1 MEKAISFFKK
11 PYSPYLLLGL
21 IIVGVYYK
29 FFFFGKI
36 PFPGDLLIG
45 SYFPWLDYFKMP
57 VQNPLI
63 SDVFSQFFLWKY
75 LAIDSFKNLQWPL
88 WNPNSFSG
96 TPLLATYHSAT
107 VYPLNI
113 LIFLPKYFGWGLFI
127 FSQSLF
133 AALNFYLFSSTFTK
147 SAIARFS
154 GAIIFTFGGLMTT
167 WLELGTAV
175 HALAWLPLSLYSIQ
189 KYAAGSKARYLILLT
204 ISQVLTILAGNVQI
218 AIYSFFIILAFSL
231 LKGFRLSIVLFM
243 FLAISACAIQLLPTL
258 DLFQKSIRLTE
269 SYIQES
275 NFGLLQGRD
284 FLKFFIADYFGN
296 PITRNYWGFLNYSET
311 SLFVGTLTLPLII
324 FAYKFLNRN
333 KVINFFLILLPISL
347 ILSFDNPISQAL
359 YQNKLPLLTSSYASR
374 LFFITNFAVSVLAAF
389 SLDQILKANQQ
400 FNKFLKTVSWSWAAI
415 VGILFGTILSREIIQ
430 EILRIPPQK
439 EYLEFYLRDR
449 DFSLT
454 NFNVALRNSL
464 LPLALITL
472 FFIIAIFIKLVKEK
486 VWPKLNINLFFII
499 FFIAL
504 TFDLGRY
511 FLKFN
516 PFIAQNLI
524 FPSTPA
530 IEFLKSQKELFRLG
544 REHAEVLPP
553 NTWTAYNLQ
562 SLEGYDPLY
571 LNRYGKFMHYL
582 NGGDIRFGNST
593 RYAELSSKY
602 DSPFIDAVNVKYF
615 IGIGRDKSG
624 YTPGDLINYHFNEA
638 GYNRVFNDKSTIIL
652 ENPQALPRAYFASF
666 FKVVDKSSLENIIM
680 TDSSFDPRTT
690 ILLEKDLKIATT
702 SGKGQASIVSYSPN
716 MVKVETKTENP
727 EILLLADQ
735 FDEGWK
741 AKIDGEQ
748 TPISPANYIFRA
760 VKIPAGTHEVIFS
773 YYPKSFD
780 IGLKISLVALGSI
793 TLLSFLAIRK
803 KKF

>member
-1 MEKAISFFKK
+1 MEKGISFFKK
-11 PYSPYLLLGL
+11 PYAPYLLLGL

-29 FFFFGKI
+29 FFLLGKI

-107 VYPLNI
+107 LYPLNI

-147 SAIARFS
+147 SIVARFS

-189 KYAAGSKARYLILLT
+189 KYAEDSKVRYLILLT

-218 AIYSFFIILAFSL
+218 AVYSFIIILAFNL
-231 LKGFRLSIVLFM
+231 LKGFRLSVV
-243 FLAISACAIQLLPTL
+243 LAIFFPIAACAIQLLPTL

-275 NFGLLQGRD
+275 NFGLLQGKD
-284 FLKFFIADYFGN
+284 FLKFVIADYFGN
-296 PITRNYWGFLNYSET
+296 PVTRNYWGFLNYSET

-324 FAYKFLNRN
+324 FAYKFLNRSRI
-333 KVINFFLILLPISL
+333 INFFLILLPISL
-347 ILSFDNPISQAL
+347 ILSFDNPLSQVL
-359 YQNKLPLLTSSYASR
+359 YQIKLPLLTSSYASR
-374 LFFITNFAVSVLAAF
+374 LFFITNFAISVLIAF
-389 SLDQILKANQQ
+389 SLDQIQKANQQ
-400 FNKFLKTVSWSWAAI
+400 FNKFLKTIIWSWAAI
-415 VGILFGTILSREIIQ
+415 LGMLLGTILSREIIQ

-449 DFSLT
+449 DFSLI
-454 NFNVALRNSL
+454 NFNVALRNSF
-464 LPLALITL
+464 LPLALTTL
-472 FFIIAIFIKLVKEK
+472 FLALAIFIKLVKEK
-486 VWPKLNINLFFII
+486 VRPKLNINLFFII
-499 FFIAL
+499 FFIGL

-516 PFIAQNLI
+516 PFITQNLI

-530 IEFLKSQKELFRLG
+530 IEFLKNQKEPFRLG

-602 DSPFIDAVNVKYF
+602 DSPFIDAANVKYF
-615 IGIGRDKSG
+615 IGIGRDKNG
-624 YTPGDLINYHFNEA
+624 YAPGDLINYHFNEA
-638 GYNRVFNDKSTIIL
+638 GYIRVFNDKSAVIL
-652 ENPQALPRAYFASF
+652 ENLQALPRAYFAPSF
-666 FKVVDKSSLENIIM
+666 KIADEPRLENIIM
-680 TDSSFDPRTT
+680 TDLSFDPRITA
-690 ILLEKDLKIATT
+690 LLEKDLKIATT
-702 SGKGQASIVSYSPN
+702 SGKGQASILRYSPN
-716 MVKVETKTENP
+716 IVKLETKTENP
-727 EILLLADQ
+727 EILILADQ
-735 FDEGWK
+735 YDGGWK

-748 TPISPANYIFRA
+748 VPISPANYIFRA
-760 VKIPAGTHEVIFS
+760 VKVPAGEHEVLFS
-773 YYPKSFD
+773 YYPKSFELG
-780 IGLKISLVALGSI
+780 IKISAISFLILLAVALVS
-793 TLLSFLAIRK
+793 IRK
-803 KKF
+803 KTF